1 MDPIDEL
8 KAAIAA
14 QHLPYTRR
22 SLVRGEFLKQGG
34 TIDTQLYFV
43 EQGSLRVFYETEEE
57 THCVYFGYAG
67 SLLTA
72 IDSFLSEAPSD
83 YCIQAIK
90 ACELQVIEK
99 SALMAYVA
107 ASAENFGWWNR
118 ILAELILR
126 QRERERDLFA
136 SSPQQ
141 RYQRLLERQPKLF
154 QEIPHK
160 YIASYLR
167 MTPETFSRLQ
177 KS

>member
-1 MDPIDEL
+1 MDPIDQL

-14 QHLPYTRR
+14 QHLPFAKR
-22 SLVRGEFLKQGG
+22 SLSRGEFLKQAG
-34 TIDTQLYFV
+34 TTDTNLYFV
-43 EQGSLRVFYETEEE
+43 EQGSLRVFYETTNE

-72 IDSFLSEAPSD
+72 IDSFLSEEPSD

-99 SALMAYVA
+99 TALMAYVTER
-107 ASAENFGWWNR
+107 SEHFTWWNR

-126 QRERERDLFA
+126 QRKRERDLFA
-136 SSPQQ
+136 SSPKE
-141 RYQRLLERQPKLF
+141 RYERLLARQPKLF